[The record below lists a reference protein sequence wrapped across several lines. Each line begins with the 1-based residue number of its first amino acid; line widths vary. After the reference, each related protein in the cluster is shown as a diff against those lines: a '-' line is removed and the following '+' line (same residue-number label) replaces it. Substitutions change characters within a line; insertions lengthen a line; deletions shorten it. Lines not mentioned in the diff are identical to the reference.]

1 MPYDNDHSCDKNS
14 LVDELLDHIDEVV
27 TICTE
32 RCCFTGLLVGVN
44 DDAVKLITR
53 GFSCPRPRDVFGKVT
68 IIRIRQIEA
77 VTFCNTSV

>member
-1 MPYDNDHSCDKNS
+1 MSYENDPSRDRNS
-14 LVDELLDHIDEVV
+14 LVDELEDHIDEVV

-44 DDAVKLITR
+44 DDAVKIITR
-53 GFSCPRPRDVFGKVT
+53 GSGCPGRDFFGKVT

>member
-1 MPYDNDHSCDKNS
+1 MTYENDPSRERNS
-14 LVDELLDHIDEVV
+14 LIEELEDHIDEVV

-44 DDAVKLITR
+44 DDAVKIITR
-53 GFSCPRPRDVFGKVT
+53 GFNCPGPSFFGKVT